1 MYNDFI
7 EILKTW
13 NGVAQFIFL
22 FLFIFT
28 LLGSM
33 LIVIKY
39 IGEFF
44 TETLPILVR
53 GWPPIIQNKDE
64 EKDTTE

>member
-22 FLFIFT
+22 FLFIFA

>member
-7 EILKTW
+7 EILKSW
-13 NGVAQFIFL
+13 HGAAQFIFL

-28 LLGSM
+28 ILGM
-33 LIVIKY
+33 IMIIIKY

-44 TETLPILVR
+44 TESLPILVR
-53 GWPPIIQNKDE
+53 GFPPYPKKDDE
-64 EKDTTE
+64 EEND

>member
-7 EILKTW
+7 EILKGW
-13 NGVAQFIFL
+13 HGVAQFIFL
-22 FLFIFT
+22 FLLIFT
-28 LLGSM
+28 ILGSM

-44 TETLPILVR
+44 TETLAVLVR
-53 GWPPIIQNKDE
+53 GWPPADKNIE
-64 EKDTTE
+64 EEEND